1 MDARAGARLGAVR
14 AGDGDEAEGVAG
26 RQWQDIGL
34 EFRGLEQHPFD
45 AAGRRGI
52 DAGGAAHG
60 AAVRACR
67 APKPLPLPEG
77 GGDRNAIPI
86 YKFPNAQVVH
96 HFIPA
101 MPLRISAMRA
111 LGAYHNVFSIESFM
125 DELAAAAG
133 ADPVEF
139 RLKHLEDPRG
149 RDVIDKAAQGVRMAE
164 GPEGA
169 AGSRLSALP
178 LRATRIWR
186 RIAPSPPRSKST
198 GRPDV
203 RGWCA
208 RSRRSTAARW
218 SIRTG

>member
-1 MDARAGARLGAVR
+1 M
-14 AGDGDEAEGVAG
+14 
-26 RQWQDIGL
+26 
-34 EFRGLEQHPFD
+34 P
-45 AAGRRGI
+45 
-52 DAGGAAHG
+52 
-60 AAVRACR
+60 

-125 DELAAAAG
+125 DELAALAG

-139 RLKHLEDPRG
+139 RLKHLDDPRG
-149 RDVIDKAAQGVRMAE
+149 RDVIEKAAQAFRME
-164 GPEGA
+164 EA
-169 AGSRLSALP
+169 ARRRRRIAASVLP

-186 RIAPSPPRSKST
+186 PIAPSPAKSK
-198 GRPDV
+198 
-203 RGWCA
+203 
-208 RSRRSTAARW
+208 
-218 SIRTG
+218 